1 MPDDKIIDFQTAKE
15 PHIHTK
21 REKKVADMRRAF
33 ENYLN
38 DGSETRQQK
47 RKKQRDKDK
56 KKKR

>member
-15 PHIHTK
+15 PHVHA
-21 REKKVADMRRAF
+21 RRDKKVDDMRQAF

-38 DGSETRQQK
+38 DGTESRQQR